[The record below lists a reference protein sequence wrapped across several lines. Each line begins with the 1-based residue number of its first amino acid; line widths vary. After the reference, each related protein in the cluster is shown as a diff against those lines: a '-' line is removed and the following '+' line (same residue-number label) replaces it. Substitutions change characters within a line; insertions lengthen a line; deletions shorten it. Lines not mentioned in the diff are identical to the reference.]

1 MHWHEGP
8 DHHCFCFLLCVFR
21 VELVDEF
28 EELLTHLFAEFELL
42 PDHLTRSRVVL
53 FVVVEIGVHK

>member
-1 MHWHEGP
+1 M
-8 DHHCFCFLLCVFR
+8 
-21 VELVDEF
+21 VDEF